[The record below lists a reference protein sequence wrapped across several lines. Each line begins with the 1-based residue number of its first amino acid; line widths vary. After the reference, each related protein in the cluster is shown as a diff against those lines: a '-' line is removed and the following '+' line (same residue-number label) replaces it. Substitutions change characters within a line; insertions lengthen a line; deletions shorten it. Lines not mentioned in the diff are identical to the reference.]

1 LNVNLDILLMKTMKF
16 IFLLLAV
23 NLYFVGCKEAVDNQ
37 KDETQQTGKSTLFAK
52 KVNAK
57 AFKNIIATDS
67 VLIIDVRTPDNFIDG
82 HIPGAINLDWTNQER
97 FNEKIKTLAK
107 DQTVL
112 LYCNSGHRSTLAT
125 QYLKEQG
132 FEKLYNLE
140 TGIEG
145 WKAEN
150 YEVEK

>member
-1 LNVNLDILLMKTMKF
+1 MKTLKLTL
-16 IFLLLAV
+16 LLLAV
-23 NLYFVGCKEAVDNQ
+23 NFYFVGCKEAVDNQ
-37 KDETQQTGKSTLFAK
+37 KDETQQTGNSPLFAK

-57 AFKNIIATDS
+57 AVKNIIATDS
-67 VLIIDVRTPDNFIDG
+67 VLIIDVRTPNHFIKG

-132 FEKLYNLE
+132 
-140 TGIEG
+140 
-145 WKAEN
+145 
-150 YEVEK
+150 

>member
-1 LNVNLDILLMKTMKF
+1 MKTLKLV
-16 IFLLLAV
+16 LLLFAV
-23 NLYFVGCKEAVDNQ
+23 NFYFVGCKEAVDKQ
-37 KDETQQTGKSTLFAK
+37 KDETQQTGKSLLFAK
-52 KVNAK
+52 KVTAID
-57 AFKNIIATDS
+57 FKNIIATDS
-67 VLIIDVRTPDNFIDG
+67 VIIIDVRTPDNFIKG

-112 LYCNSGHRSTLAT
+112 LYCNSGHRSGLAT

-132 FEKLYNLE
+132 FEKLYDLE

-145 WKAEN
+145 WKAEH

>member
-1 LNVNLDILLMKTMKF
+1 M
-16 IFLLLAV
+16 
-23 NLYFVGCKEAVDNQ
+23 
-37 KDETQQTGKSTLFAK
+37 FAK

-57 AFKNIIATDS
+57 AVKNIIATDS
-67 VLIIDVRTPDNFIDG
+67 VLIIDVRTPNQFIKG